1 MGFAAILHDTI
12 PAATEA
18 RDSMEARQPEKRI
31 LFVCAGNLCRSFMAE
46 RIFRKQ
52 LKKRDLPH
60 VQTESAGLLDLEGAD
75 ADPQAVSILREKGID
90 GSRHRSRPLSANMVS
105 RADMV
110 LVMETAQREELL
122 RRHPEAEGK
131 VRLLKSFSLHGD
143 EGSLDIEDPHGREPY
158 HYRSCFAEIYFSLEG
173 LFRCI

>member
-1 MGFAAILHDTI
+1 MT
-12 PAATEA
+12 
-18 RDSMEARQPEKRI
+18 DSCDFMEAGELEKRI

-52 LKKRDLPH
+52 LKKRDLLH
-60 VQTESAGLLDLEGAD
+60 VQAESAGLLDLGGAD
-75 ADPQAVSILREKGID
+75 ADPQAVSILREKGMD
-90 GSRHRSRPLSANMVS
+90 GSRHRSRTLSADMVS

-110 LVMETAQREELL
+110 LVMEESQREEVL

-131 VRLLKSFSLHGD
+131 VRLLKSFSLQGH
-143 EGSLDIEDPHGREPY
+143 EGCLDIKDPHGCEPY

>member
-1 MGFAAILHDTI
+1 
-12 PAATEA
+12 
-18 RDSMEARQPEKRI
+18 MEAGQPEKRI

-46 RIFRKQ
+46 RIFKKQ
-52 LKKRDLPH
+52 LKKRDLLH
-60 VQTESAGLLDLEGAD
+60 VQAESAGLLDLQGAD
-75 ADPQAVSILREKGID
+75 ADPQAVSILQEKGMD
-90 GSRHRSRPLSANMVS
+90 GSRHRSRALSADMVS

-110 LVMETAQREELL
+110 LVMEEAQREELL

-131 VRLLKSFSLHGD
+131 VKLLKSFSLHGD
-143 EGSLDIEDPHGREPY
+143 KGDLDIEDPHGCEPY